1 MKKLSAEQM
10 QNNWKKLLDTIE
22 GFIDDDERS
31 KEVYSLWDRLNDDT
45 YEEDT

>member
-22 GFIDDDERS
+22 GFIDDDRKPQLLEMY
-31 KEVYSLWDRLNDDT
+31 KHFLNSF
-45 YEEDT
+45 YN

>member
-22 GFIDDDERS
+22 GFISDDR
-31 KEVYSLWDRLNDDT
+31 KENR
-45 YEEDT
+45 